1 MTNASLNLVN
11 LDFDANKAALKAYLQ
26 GQTKFQDYDF
36 DGSNMNVLLDI
47 LSYNTNQNAFYL
59 NMVGSEMFMDS
70 AQLRSSVVSHAKELN
85 YLPRSFTSASASID
99 ITIDT
104 GNTAITTLTVPKG
117 TSFTTR
123 IDSNTYTFTT
133 AENQILIGNSGVF
146 SGTSNIYE
154 GTYTTDSYVYNSS
167 NTAQKFIISNENVD
181 IDSLTVSVIEDSGA
195 TVLTYTKA
203 ETLYNLTADSKVFF
217 VQMTIGEKYEVVFGD
232 GVIGRQPKDNST
244 IVLEARISHGELPNG
259 AFKFTADGP
268 ISGYSNVVVSTV
280 SAAYGGA
287 VGETIESIR
296 YNAPRAFTTQERAI
310 TTEDYENLLRAEFPD
325 INAVSAYGGEEATP
339 PQYGKVFISVD
350 LQNFDGLPSSRE
362 AVFKSFIKKRSP
374 LSIDPVFIAPEYL
387 YVNVDSTVRYNVN
400 LTNLSA
406 MDIELLAVSA
416 ISEYSST
423 NLNDFKSTLRYSQ
436 LVKAIDDS
444 HTSIIS
450 NDTKI
455 SALKKVV
462 PVTGVPTN
470 YTVDYGFALDST
482 YPYSLSSNDNLNLA
496 VFKSNLFKIND
507 RVMVIEAGTDG
518 IIWLSS
524 VSGGVRSKIKKI
536 GSINLTTGIAEIQS
550 LQVDSI
556 SSGGSTINF
565 SAIPATRD
573 LSSSKNM
580 ILAISESDINISVEA
595 IRE

>member
-11 LDFDANKAALKAYLQ
+11 LDFDSNKAALKAYLQ

-59 NMVGSEMFMDS
+59 NMVGSEMFLDS

-85 YLPRSFTSASASID
+85 YLPRSYTSAGASID
-99 ITIDT
+99 ISIDT
-104 GNTAITTLTVPKG
+104 GNTAITTLTIPKG

-146 SGTSNIYE
+146 SGTSSIYE

-167 NTAQKFIISNENVD
+167 NTAQKFIVSNENTD

-195 TVLTYTKA
+195 SVLTYSKA
-203 ETLYNLTADSKVFF
+203 ETLYGLSSNSKVFF
-217 VQMTIGEKYEVVFGD
+217 VQMTVGEKYEVVFGD

-244 IVLEARISHGELPNG
+244 VVLEARVSHGELPNG
-259 AFKFTADGP
+259 AFKFTADGS
-268 ISGYSNVVVSTV
+268 ISGYSNVVISTV
-280 SAAYGGA
+280 SAAYGGSI
-287 VGETIESIR
+287 GETIESIR

-350 LQNFDGLPSSRE
+350 LQNFDGLPTSRE
-362 AVFKSFIKKRSP
+362 AVFKTFIKKRSP
-374 LSIDPVFIAPEYL
+374 LSIDPIFIAPEYL
-387 YVNVDSTVRYNVN
+387 YVNVDSTIRYNVN

-406 MDIELLAVSA
+406 MDVELLAVSA

-423 NLNDFKSTLRYSQ
+423 KLNDFKSTLRYSQ

-444 HTSIIS
+444 HSSIIS
-450 NDTKI
+450 NDTRI
-455 SALKKVV
+455 SALKKII
-462 PVTGVPTN
+462 PVTGIPTN
-470 YTVDYGFALDST
+470 YTVDYGFTLDSS
-482 YPYSLSSNDNLNLA
+482 YPYSLSSNDSLNLA
-496 VFKSNLFKIND
+496 VFRSNIFKIND
-507 RVMVIEAGTDG
+507 RAMVIESGTDG
-518 IIWLSS
+518 IVWLSS
-524 VSGGVRSKIKKI
+524 ISGGVRSKIKKI

-550 LQVDSI
+550 LQIDSI

-565 SAIPATRD
+565 SAVPATRD
-573 LSSSKNM
+573 LFSSKNM
-580 ILAISESDINISVEA
+580 ILAISENDINISVEA